1 MWGRETEVWV
11 SSACM
16 WKVSFEA
23 GCALAA
29 GVAVL
34 WSKVCPVFVAWFS
47 PILWLLRLRA
57 VVFKVGM
64 RFSGRGK
71 KYFPKG
77 FPR

>member
-1 MWGRETEVWV
+1 MWGRETEVWA

-16 WKVSFEA
+16 SKGSFEE

-64 RFSGRGK
+64 RFSGRG
-71 KYFPKG
+71 FHIHPLL
-77 FPR
+77 

>member
-16 WKVSFEA
+16 WKVSFEE

-47 PILWLLRLRA
+47 PILRLLHLQA

-64 RFSGRGK
+64 HFSGRG
-71 KYFPKG
+71 FHIHPLL
-77 FPR
+77 